1 MTRAEAKEYV
11 KRQEPTFLQRA
22 KERGYI
28 CPFCGNGNGSDGDGI
43 VRDTKD
49 RERTH
54 YKCFVCG
61 VHPDIIDLIGEY
73 YGLSDDKA
81 KFEKAYDYY
90 GVVIEDEKKPQNG
103 TKKPETKKNTQE
115 MVKAAEKANTSSQE
129 YVKKEEPE
137 VDCTDFFLEAKK
149 NNNYEYLKRRGINES
164 VQDYFEIGYV
174 EAWISPKAV

>member
-90 GVVIEDEKKPQNG
+90 GVVIEDERSPRTGQKSQRPRIRKK
-103 TKKPETKKNTQE
+103 
-115 MVKAAEKANTSSQE
+115 
-129 YVKKEEPE
+129 
-137 VDCTDFFLEAKK
+137 
-149 NNNYEYLKRRGINES
+149 
-164 VQDYFEIGYV
+164 
-174 EAWISPKAV
+174 W